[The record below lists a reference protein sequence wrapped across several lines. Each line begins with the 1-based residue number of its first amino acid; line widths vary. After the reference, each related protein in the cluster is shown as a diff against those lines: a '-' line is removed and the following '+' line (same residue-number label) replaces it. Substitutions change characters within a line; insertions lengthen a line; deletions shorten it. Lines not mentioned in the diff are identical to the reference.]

1 MTTAPHITITYDGS
15 VAAAAGATRFVLAPA
30 IERLPDGHPTKR
42 FVAFMCIYARDT
54 LTGRLPGPYS
64 DADGEAFA
72 RRALVDPEIL
82 KAHAAASDHELAEL
96 VGIPLEQLAAARAEL
111 TPGAGNVAGART
123 PLSLVRD
130 PSRSEQLRHLW
141 SMTATQRVAAMRRGE
156 LTLEQCF
163 AWAARHPDEIPTIG
177 GVLEFLAGDELELAS

>member
-1 MTTAPHITITYDGS
+1 MTTEPHIPITYDGS
-15 VAAAAGATRFVLAPA
+15 VAAAAGTTRFVLAPS

-42 FVAFMCIYARDT
+42 FVAFMCVYARDV
-54 LTGRLPGPYS
+54 LTGRLPGPYC
-64 DADGEAFA
+64 DAGGEAFA

-82 KAHAAASDHELAEL
+82 ETHGAASDRELAEL
-96 VGIPLEQLAAARAEL
+96 VGIPLEQLAIARTEL
-111 TPGAGNVAGART
+111 PADTGNVAGPRT
-123 PLSLVRD
+123 PLSLVRN

-141 SMTATQRVAAMRRGE
+141 AMTATQRVAAMRRGE

-177 GVLEFLAGDELELAS
+177 GVLEFLAGDALELAS